1 MVRFSETKMSGKI
14 RGRGTKSHPNH
25 RKQTIRKRFTPLTR
39 SWRLYWKVQ
48 RIFVELGFS
57 YSKQNRQWSHIKMT
71 SIATTSNPNA
81 QVPGSA
87 FGTTTPSTSPNFGP
101 GYKLSA
107 GTVVNAY
114 GQTVLNLGIGT
125 MLAPLAST
133 IPTPPKPPA
142 PAAAPSGSGS
152 GSPAG
157 GTADS

>member
-1 MVRFSETKMSGKI
+1 
-14 RGRGTKSHPNH
+14 
-25 RKQTIRKRFTPLTR
+25 
-39 SWRLYWKVQ
+39 
-48 RIFVELGFS
+48 
-57 YSKQNRQWSHIKMT
+57 MT